1 MTVFSTPGFNITEFS
16 RYRSVE
22 GQYTDQFIKS
32 SRCVKLGET
41 EKDVSVAVSESF
53 RDRMEVLKEAH
64 APKEIRGV
72 VVSDPEFAEFIGI
85 FVDSVAK
92 KDSGGKSTDDGNFRL
107 ENINSDAPVVNII
120 NAICL
125 EAIRRKAS
133 DIHIQGTK
141 KGVSVRLRMDGVLQ
155 TVRNLDRS
163 IFENLVSRVK
173 VMAGLTV
180 MESRLCQDGRM
191 AVQAGDKKLDFRV
204 SIVPSVTG
212 QDIVLRLFNSESE
225 ALALG
230 QLGFSDENFR
240 KINEALKFPYG
251 MILATGPTGSGKT
264 TTLHA
269 MLREMDLEHL
279 KVVTI
284 EDPVEKV
291 IDGIEQIQVNDEI
304 GLTFEGILRR
314 ILRHDP
320 DVIMVGEIR
329 DGETAG
335 LAVRSALPGHL
346 ILSTI
351 HTNDSISAVA
361 RLRNLGIEPYLI
373 AGTLRASIAQRLV
386 RKLCPECGGKGCA
399 SCSSTGFA
407 GRTAVSEVLMVDD
420 AVRGM
425 IERGDSDSEIR
436 RHLAGNGFQTLRD
449 DAARKISAGISSRE
463 EMMREG
469 LA

>member
-1 MTVFSTPGFNITEFS
+1 MTIIKTPEFNITEFS
-16 RYRSVE
+16 MYRNVA

-32 SRCVKLGET
+32 SRCVKLSESD
-41 EKDVSVAVSESF
+41 KYVSVAVSESF
-53 RDRMEVLKEAH
+53 KDKIIVLKEAH
-64 APKEIRGV
+64 APKEIKTI
-72 VVSDPEFAEFIGI
+72 VVSDSEFAEFIGI
-85 FVDSVAK
+85 FVDSVTK
-92 KDSGGKSTDDGNFRL
+92 KVGGQRITDDNFRL

-141 KGVSVRLRMDGVLQ
+141 KSVNVRLRMDGVLQ
-155 TVRNLDRS
+155 TVRMLDRS

-173 VMAGLTV
+173 VMSGLNV

-191 AVQAGDKKLDFRV
+191 AVQVGEKKLDFRV

-212 QDIVLRLFNSESE
+212 QNIVLRLFNSESE
-225 ALALG
+225 TLTLE
-230 QLGFSDENFR
+230 QLGFSEDNFM
-240 KINEALKFPYG
+240 KINGALKFPYG

-269 MLREMDLEHL
+269 MLKEMDLEHL
-279 KVVTI
+279 KIVTI

-291 IDGIEQIQVNDEI
+291 IDGVEQIQVNDEI
-304 GLTFEGILRR
+304 GLSFESVLRR

-329 DGETAG
+329 DGETAE
-335 LAVRSALPGHL
+335 LAVRSALTGHL

-351 HTNDSISAVA
+351 HTNDSISAVT

-373 AGTLRASIAQRLV
+373 AGTLKTCIAQRLV
-386 RKLCPECGGKGCA
+386 RRICPECGGKGCA
-399 SCSSTGFA
+399 SCNSTGFM
-407 GRTAVSEVLMVDD
+407 GRTAVSEVFMVDD
-420 AVRGM
+420 TVRTM
-425 IERGDSDSEIR
+425 IERGDNDSEIR
-436 RHLAGNGFQTLRD
+436 KYMAECGFSTLRD
-449 DAARKISAGISSRE
+449 DAMRKISSGISSRE
-463 EMMREG
+463 EVMREG
-469 LA
+469 LI